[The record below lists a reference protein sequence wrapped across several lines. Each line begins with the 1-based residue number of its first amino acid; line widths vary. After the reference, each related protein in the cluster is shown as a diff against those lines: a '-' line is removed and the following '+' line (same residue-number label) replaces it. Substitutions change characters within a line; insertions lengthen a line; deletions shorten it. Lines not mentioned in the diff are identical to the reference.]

1 MLRYYMTPETR
12 QSLIEESNR
21 QIAMR
26 AIASAARG
34 RRVAAAATSRFAA
47 DAAPADA
54 AARDWAETVSGSA
67 FARLVADLE
76 ATSRAPARE
85 LADD

>member
-1 MLRYYMTPETR
+1 MLRYYMTSETR

-34 RRVAAAATSRFAA
+34 RRVPAEAAAHRAAEAGRDEAA
-47 DAAPADA
+47 DPDWPA
-54 AARDWAETVSGSA
+54 TVSESA
-67 FARLVADLE
+67 FARLVAELE
-76 ATSRAPARE
+76 ATTQTSTSE
-85 LADD
+85 HSTV

>member
-26 AIASAARG
+26 AITNAARG
-34 RRVAAAATSRFAA
+34 RRVPGAVTPATAAATPAEDRA
-47 DAAPADA
+47 D
-54 AARDWAETVSGSA
+54 SGWESSISESA
-67 FARLVADLE
+67 FARLVAELE
-76 ATSRAPARE
+76 ATSHTSSAESRA
-85 LADD
+85 D

>member
-12 QSLIEESNR
+12 QSLIAESNR

-34 RRVAAAATSRFAA
+34 RRLPAPEAPLAAS
-47 DAAPADA
+47 DAPADA
-54 AARDWAETVSGSA
+54 VDSQWAVSESA

-76 ATSRAPARE
+76 ATSQTPESEARSS
-85 LADD
+85 

>member
-1 MLRYYMTPETR
+1 MLRYYMTSETR

-34 RRVAAAATSRFAA
+34 RRLPRLAA
-47 DAAPADA
+47 DAERGDA
-54 AARDWAETVSGSA
+54 AEQDWTAEVSERA
-67 FARLVADLE
+67 FARLVAELE
-76 ATSRAPARE
+76 ATSQTSASERPA
-85 LADD
+85 D

>member
-34 RRVAAAATSRFAA
+34 RRVASAATSRFAA
-47 DAAPADA
+47 DATPADA
-54 AARDWAETVSGSA
+54 ADTDWAETVSESA

-76 ATSRAPARE
+76 AGSRAPASD
-85 LADD
+85 LPAD

>member
-1 MLRYYMTPETR
+1 MLRYYMTSETR

-34 RRVAAAATSRFAA
+34 RRVPAP
-47 DAAPADA
+47 PADA
-54 AARDWAETVSGSA
+54 ANDETAESDWAATVSESA
-67 FARLVADLE
+67 FARLVAELE
-76 ATSRAPARE
+76 ATAQTSASGRDAV
-85 LADD
+85 

>member
-34 RRVAAAATSRFAA
+34 RRVPAASESRFAV

-54 AARDWAETVSGSA
+54 VETDWAETVSESA

-76 ATSRAPARE
+76 ATSQPSASDARA
-85 LADD
+85 D

>member
-34 RRVAAAATSRFAA
+34 RRLRAGAGSRFAEDA
-47 DAAPADA
+47 EAVDAAET
-54 AARDWAETVSGSA
+54 DWPEAVSESA

-76 ATSRAPARE
+76 ATSQTPASAARSG
-85 LADD
+85 

>member
-21 QIAMR
+21 QIALR

-34 RRVAAAATSRFAA
+34 RRLPAPSSAA
-47 DAAPADA
+47 DASVAPTDA
-54 AARDWAETVSGSA
+54 AETDWTDTVSESA
-67 FARLVADLE
+67 FARLVADL
-76 ATSRAPARE
+76 TSETQASE
-85 LADD
+85 LHAG